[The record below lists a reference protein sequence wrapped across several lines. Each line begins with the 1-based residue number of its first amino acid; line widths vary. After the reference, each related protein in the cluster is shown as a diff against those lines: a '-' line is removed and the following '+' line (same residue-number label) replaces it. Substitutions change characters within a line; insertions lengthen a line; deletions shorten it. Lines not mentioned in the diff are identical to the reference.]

1 MKFKMQL
8 QPKLQTRN
16 NMKQNRILKVIFY
29 FFLLAQSPLITKAEN
44 NAVAS
49 IEWLTVDADVIVR
62 GSIIQ
67 VEEKPTS
74 KGNQVTIML
83 KVDSCYKGMAQGTI
97 TILDNNYSSYFK
109 PSFYNDK
116 QVLIFLKNTSTK
128 RIFNLLKSPVSDQLC
143 LFDIISVKTSVYTG
157 EGKLLQGE
165 KAILD
170 KVKEVVE
177 LTKLTKGNMS
187 CIEPVME
194 SEAYKN
200 LWMGSRVT
208 IYVPD
213 SLFPNSK
220 KCN

>member
-1 MKFKMQL
+1 
-8 QPKLQTRN
+8 
-16 NMKQNRILKVIFY
+16 MKQIKKAKVIFII
-29 FFLLAQSPLITKAEN
+29 FLLMNSPFISKAEN

-67 VEEKPTS
+67 VDEKPTTQ
-74 KGNQVTIML
+74 GNQVTIKL
-83 KVDSCYKGMAQGTI
+83 TVDSCYKGMAQGTI
-97 TILDNNYSSYFK
+97 TIIDNNYSTFFK
-109 PSFYNDK
+109 LSFYYDK
-116 QVLIFLKNTSTK
+116 QVLIFLKSTDTK
-128 RIFNLLKSPVSDQLC
+128 RNFNLLKSPISTQLC

-157 EGKLLQGE
+157 EGKILQGE

-170 KVKEVVE
+170 RVKEVVE
-177 LTKLTKGNMS
+177 ITKLTRGNMA
-187 CIEPVME
+187 CIEPAME

-213 SLFPNSK
+213 NLYPNSK

>member
-1 MKFKMQL
+1 M
-8 QPKLQTRN
+8 R
-16 NMKQNRILKVIFY
+16 QNIILKIFVLN
-29 FFLLAQSPLITKAEN
+29 FFLITSPILSKAEN

-74 KGNQVTIML
+74 QGNRVTFKL
-83 KVDSCYKGMAQGTI
+83 TVDSCYKGMAQGTI
-97 TILDNNYSSYFK
+97 TIIDINYSTNFK
-109 PSFYNDK
+109 PSFYYDK
-116 QVLIFLKNTSTK
+116 QVLIFLKSTDTK
-128 RIFNLLKSPVSDQLC
+128 RNFNLLKSPISTQLC
-143 LFDIISVKTSVYTG
+143 LFDIISVKISVYTG

-165 KAILD
+165 KTILD
-170 KVKEVVE
+170 RIKEVVE
-177 LTKLTKGNMS
+177 LTKLTKGNMA
-187 CIEPVME
+187 CIEPTME

-213 SLFPNSK
+213 NLFPNSK